1 MTFFLYLTSSGVTFC
16 YVSYVKKPPFFIT
29 GMIFCVLENGKEQL
43 ACLSCTGYVLR
54 DQNSQKTTVKS
65 VTHSCTHHG
74 DVQETPYMVGKMQ
87 SLRRL

>member
-1 MTFFLYLTSSGVTFC
+1 
-16 YVSYVKKPPFFIT
+16 
-29 GMIFCVLENGKEQL
+29 MIFCVLENGKEQL

>member
-1 MTFFLYLTSSGVTFC
+1 MV
-16 YVSYVKKPPFFIT
+16 
-29 GMIFCVLENGKEQL
+29 KEQL

-87 SLRRL
+87 TV